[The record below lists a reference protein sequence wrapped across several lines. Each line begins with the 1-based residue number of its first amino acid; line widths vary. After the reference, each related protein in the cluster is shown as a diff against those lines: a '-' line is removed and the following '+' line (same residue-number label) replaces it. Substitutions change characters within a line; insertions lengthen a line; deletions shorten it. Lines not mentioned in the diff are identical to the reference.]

1 MRKFFVL
8 GSILASL
15 TLAGAAASQ
24 EGGSATKPTKGI
36 LCLDVG
42 GEARPPVCRGSS
54 SRIDQG
60 YDICICETAQRV
72 ETPVCGK
79 GEKPPTENRAY
90 ELARKD
96 AARDGS
102 LFGDTYEGRRMCV
115 RARNG

>member
-1 MRKFFVL
+1 MR
-8 GSILASL
+8 SL
-15 TLAGAAASQ
+15 IIAAAALLALGASGVVNASPQ
-24 EGGSATKPTKGI
+24 GSATHPKMGV

-42 GEARPPVCRGSS
+42 GESRPPVCRGSS

-60 YDICICETAQRV
+60 YDICLCEQAQRV

-79 GEKPPTENRAY
+79 GERPITENRSY
-90 ELARKD
+90 ELARKE

-102 LFGDTYEGRRMCV
+102 LVGDRYEGRQMCV

>member
-1 MRKFFVL
+1 MRMLFVL
-8 GSILASL
+8 GSLLASL

-24 EGGSATKPTKGI
+24 EGGSATKPAMGI
-36 LCLDVG
+36 LSLDVG

-54 SRIDQG
+54 SRLDQS
-60 YDICICETAQRV
+60 YDICTCGNAQRV

-79 GEKPPTENRAY
+79 GEKPPTESRAY

-102 LFGDTYEGRRMCV
+102 LVGDRYEGHRMCV